1 MVSEESEILM
11 ATSALAPS
19 RDFVSHDLRARP
31 SHPYPLSARGFA
43 RASGPA
49 ARCKARYDSH
59 AGETDAER
67 ERRVLELLPLVRRVA
82 LKMRR
87 NLPAHV
93 ELDDLMGA
101 GTMGLLDA
109 AQKFDVRRK
118 VKMESYARHRIR
130 GAILDGLRS
139 LDTASRDLRKKS
151 RKLEETAR
159 ALQLKLHRPVE
170 DEEMAQALGLSLD
183 AWHRSRQQLQAAG
196 LDCLHPMQETSL
208 KPACVDALVAPD
220 QKNQF
225 DLCYH
230 RECRDIAN
238 QALAC
243 LPERER
249 KIIFQYHL
257 QEMTMKE
264 IGSKLGID
272 ESRVSQ
278 LHSAAIERLRLSAKA
293 ILERNRTLSASPG
306 GSFGV
311 GRA

>member
-1 MVSEESEILM
+1 VGEESEILM

-19 RDFVSHDLRARP
+19 RNSLSHDFRARP
-31 SHPYPLSARGFA
+31 SRPYPLSARGFA
-43 RASGPA
+43 WASGPA
-49 ARCKARYDSH
+49 ARCKVHCDSG

-67 ERRVLELLPLVRRVA
+67 ERRVVELLPLVRRVA
-82 LKMRR
+82 LKIRR

-93 ELDDLMGA
+93 ELDDLIGA
-101 GTMGLLDA
+101 GTLGLLDA

-118 VKMESYARHRIR
+118 VQIESYARHRIR

-139 LDTASRDLRKKS
+139 LDTVSRDLRKKS
-151 RKLEETAR
+151 KKLEETAR
-159 ALQLKLHRPVE
+159 VLQLKLHRPVD
-170 DEEMAQALGLSLD
+170 DEEMAQALGLSLN

-196 LDCLHPMQETSL
+196 LACLHPSPELPL
-208 KPACVDALVAPD
+208 KLACEDNLAAPD
-220 QKNQF
+220 QKNQY
-225 DLCYH
+225 DLCYQ
-230 RECRDIAN
+230 RERRDIAN
-238 QALAC
+238 RALAC

-249 KIIFQYHL
+249 KIVIQYHL

-278 LHSAAIERLRLSAKA
+278 LHSAAIERLRLSVKA
-293 ILERNRTLSASPG
+293 ILERTRALSGSAC
-306 GSFGV
+306 GSFSV

>member
-1 MVSEESEILM
+1 MNVR
-11 ATSALAPS
+11 LAG
-19 RDFVSHDLRARP
+19 V
-31 SHPYPLSARGFA
+31 
-43 RASGPA
+43 
-49 ARCKARYDSH
+49 
-59 AGETDAER
+59 
-67 ERRVLELLPLVRRVA
+67 V
-82 LKMRR
+82 
-87 NLPAHV
+87 
-93 ELDDLMGA
+93 GA

-151 RKLEETAR
+151 KKLEETAR
-159 ALQLKLHRPVE
+159 ALQSKLHRPVE
-170 DEEMAQALGLSLD
+170 GEEMAQALGLSLD
-183 AWHRSRQQLQAAG
+183 AWHRSRPHLKAAG
-196 LDCLHPMQETSL
+196 LGCLHRMQEPSL
-208 KPACVDALVAPD
+208 TPACVDALVAPD

-249 KIIFQYHL
+249 KIVFQYHL

-293 ILERNRTLSASPG
+293 VLERNRILSASPG
-306 GSFGV
+306 GSFRI

>member
-1 MVSEESEILM
+1 M
-11 ATSALAPS
+11 ATSAFAPTRNS
-19 RDFVSHDLRARP
+19 LSHDFRARP
-31 SHPYPLSARGFA
+31 SRPHSLSADEFA
-43 RASGPA
+43 QVSGSAAGWRARRDWR
-49 ARCKARYDSH
+49 AR
-59 AGETDAER
+59 EVDAER
-67 ERRVLELLPLVRRVA
+67 DRRVLELLPLVRRVA

-93 ELDDLMGA
+93 ELDDLIGA

-109 AQKFDVRRK
+109 ARKFDVRRK
-118 VKMESYARHRIR
+118 VKIESYARHRIR
-130 GAILDGLRS
+130 GAILDGLRA
-139 LDTASRDLRKKS
+139 LDTASRDLRKKGK
-151 RKLEETAR
+151 KLEETAR
-159 ALQLKLHRPVE
+159 ALQLKLHRPAE
-170 DEEMAQALGLSLD
+170 DEEMAQVLGLSLA
-183 AWHRSRQQLQAAG
+183 AWHRSRQQLQAVG
-196 LDCLHPMQETSL
+196 LDFLHPMQEASF
-208 KPACVDALVAPD
+208 KPTCEDALVAPD
-220 QKNQF
+220 QRNQF
-225 DLCYH
+225 DLCYQ

-249 KIIFQYHL
+249 KIVFQYHL

-293 ILERNRTLSASPG
+293 VLERNRILSASPG
-306 GSFGV
+306 GSFRI

>member
-1 MVSEESEILM
+1 M

-19 RDFVSHDLRARP
+19 RNSLACDFRARP
-31 SHPYPLSARGFA
+31 SRSHPLSVHRLSHV
-43 RASGPA
+43 SGPGA
-49 ARCKARYDSH
+49 HWKVRSDGH
-59 AGETDAER
+59 VGVTNAER

-93 ELDDLMGA
+93 ELDDLIGS

-109 AQKFDVRRK
+109 AQKFDVRRR

-151 RKLEETAR
+151 KKLEETAR
-159 ALQLKLHRPVE
+159 ALQLKLHRPAE
-170 DEEMAQALGLSLD
+170 DEEMAEALGLSLN
-183 AWHRSRQQLQAAG
+183 AWHRSRQTLQAAG
-196 LDCLHPMQETSL
+196 MDYLHPIQETSF
-208 KPACVDALVAPD
+208 KPACGDALVAPGRRS
-220 QKNQF
+220 QF
-225 DLCYH
+225 DLCFQ
-230 RECRDIAN
+230 RERRDIAH

-243 LPERER
+243 LSERER
-249 KIIFQYHL
+249 KIVFQYHL

-293 ILERNRTLSASPG
+293 ILERNRNPSALPS
-306 GSFGV
+306 GSFGI
-311 GRA
+311 GWA